1 MILIVILSVLQCSA
15 LALPTDILAAP
26 WNEAAKSQKVKH
38 EVEKR
43 GVGQGSRAKVK
54 LRDGSEVKG
63 YISKISDTSFEI
75 TDKAGNPVNIP
86 YSDIAKVKN
95 PGLSRTAKIAIVAG
109 VGAAVV
115 VIAYAAAVARLGNKL

>member
-1 MILIVILSVLQCSA
+1 MSVLPCSA

-26 WNEAAKSQKVKH
+26 SNEAAKSEKAKH

-75 TDKAGNPVNIP
+75 TDKAGNPVNIR
-86 YSDIAKVKN
+86 YSDVAKVKN
-95 PGLSRTAKIAIVAG
+95 PGLSRTAKIAIGAG
-109 VGAAVV
+109 VGAVV
-115 VIAYAAAVARLGNKL
+115 VLIAYAVAVAHLGNNL

>member
-1 MILIVILSVLQCSA
+1 MLSVLSCSA
-15 LALPTDILAAP
+15 LALPTDTLAAP
-26 WNEAAKSQKVKH
+26 WNEATKSETAKH

-43 GVGQGSRAKVK
+43 GIGPGSRAKVK

-63 YISKISDTSFEI
+63 YISRISDTTFEI
-75 TDKAGNPVNIP
+75 TDKAGNPVNIR
-86 YSDIAKVKN
+86 YSEVAKVKN

-115 VIAYAAAVARLGNKL
+115 VIAYAAAVAHLGNNL

>member
-1 MILIVILSVLQCSA
+1 MMSVLQCSA
-15 LALPTDILAAP
+15 LAAQTDIPAAP
-26 WNEAAKSQKVKH
+26 RNEAAKSEKAKH
-38 EVEKR
+38 DVEKR

-75 TDKAGNPVNIP
+75 TDKAGNAVNIP
-86 YSDIAKVKN
+86 YSDVAKVKN

-115 VIAYAAAVARLGNKL
+115 VVAYAAAVAHLGNNL